1 MEFEMPRAL
10 PLLFFL
16 NLLGQNGKFPQQPE
30 KEELHIG
37 FILGSESSP
46 LSAQL
51 YVCTYQAAEQ
61 EENELGLEPCDC
73 EQPGTEGV
81 VSVRVCHGGGEGSDP
96 ACLPAPGAAA
106 IEAEKD
112 RAAQEVPVLPTLP
125 NSARFIAIFV
135 ATVTCSQRSDL

>member
-1 MEFEMPRAL
+1 M
-10 PLLFFL
+10 LFKSA
-16 NLLGQNGKFPQQPE
+16 GPKWESSATSHQPE

-51 YVCTYQAAEQ
+51 YLPSSRAGV

>member
-1 MEFEMPRAL
+1 MPRAL

-81 VSVRVCHGGGEGSDP
+81 VSVRVCHGGRGVRVRP
-96 ACLPAPGAAA
+96 CLPPRCRRRRSGERSSRPGGTSFAHPPKFCE
-106 IEAEKD
+106 IPSNIRCD
-112 RAAQEVPVLPTLP
+112 CYRYVFPTL
-125 NSARFIAIFV
+125 
-135 ATVTCSQRSDL
+135 